1 MDGSHPRSFLRR
13 LFGSWGESRPAEL
26 AELEERDWRR
36 RMLLASRR
44 IQGVQMALS
53 ADAADVRGLKAKLTS
68 ARPAVERLNAELGAA
83 REAAQA
89 LSARLAQHLEVLQ
102 ARPAP
107 VVAPADLQRLH
118 ALETELERTRRELHQ
133 ALLAAR
139 SDPRAAPAPGHD
151 PTLQGELAA
160 ARQRIVGLELQLR
173 GLEADRV
180 ELSQTRALMQR
191 VQEEAMQ
198 RASFLESRLRSTE
211 ELQVQS
217 QVGHERREQELLNLL
232 SSGEER
238 IRDLEGRL
246 AAAMEARELDRA
258 VHDLPADVDGRIE
271 ELTGLVAEFEQSRE
285 ETRRVYGKEL
295 AEQTARLL
303 ELEAFCQE
311 LGKVRDELVSERDR
325 LAGELAEVQA
335 RWRGIEDERRELE
348 ERQRRLLADADAAR
362 EAELE
367 AIRAEREALRVQG
380 EERARQHA
388 EEVLELSAA
397 HQRVVEKLQK
407 RLRESEMSRVELE
420 TRAQRE
426 MIDFADHSRAR
437 IRALEGSLRER
448 ELDQHALE
456 DAHRQLEESL
466 RSTQALLEQ
475 KEREAEELARRV
487 REAEERSERPQFALK
502 EVENT
507 QGDVRSAGQRL
518 GERTTRLLDIMRDP
532 ERGSSG
538 TGPA

>member
-1 MDGSHPRSFLRR
+1 MDGSLPRSFLQR
-13 LFGSWGESRPAEL
+13 LFGGWGRSRAE
-26 AELEERDWRR
+26 ELEERDWRR

-44 IQGVQMALS
+44 IQTVQTALS

-68 ARPAVERLNAELGAA
+68 TRPAVERLNAELGAA

-89 LSARLAQHLEVLQ
+89 LSARLAQHLRALQ
-102 ARPAP
+102 EQPAP
-107 VVAPADLQRLH
+107 DGATAHHERVR
-118 ALETELERTRRELHQ
+118 ALEAELQLTRHELHQ
-133 ALLAAR
+133 AMLAR
-139 SDPRAAPAPGHD
+139 SDPRAAPAPGHE
-151 PTLQGELAA
+151 PSSRAELAA
-160 ARQRIVGLELQLR
+160 AQQRIVGLELQLR

-198 RASFLESRLRSTE
+198 RASFLEARLRSTE

-217 QVGHERREQELLNLL
+217 QVGHERREQELLHLL
-232 SSGEER
+232 SSGDER
-238 IRDLEGRL
+238 IRDLESRL
-246 AAAMEARELDRA
+246 AAAMEGRALDPVA
-258 VHDLPADVDGRIE
+258 QDLPADLDGRIA

-285 ETRRVYGKEL
+285 DTRRLHGKEL

-311 LGKVRDELVSERDR
+311 LGKARDDLIAERDR
-325 LAGELAEVQA
+325 VAGELADLQA

-348 ERQRRLLADADAAR
+348 ERQRRLLAEADAAR
-362 EAELE
+362 EAELK
-367 AIRAEREALRVQG
+367 AIQAERETLRVQG

-397 HQRVVEKLQK
+397 HQRVVEKLQS

-448 ELDQHALE
+448 ELDHHALE

-475 KEREAEELARRV
+475 KEREAQELERCL
-487 REAEERSERPQFALK
+487 REATERNERLHFAFK
-502 EVENT
+502 EVET
-507 QGDVRSAGQRL
+507 FQDDVRSSSQRL
-518 GERTTRLLDIMRDP
+518 GERATRLLDIMRDP

-538 TGPA
+538 TD